1 MLSIAE
7 VVEVEVGKWKWNG
20 SGSLASG
27 SQRAPS
33 LATAECIVPGHPP
46 FLLSLFLPTTLPAF
60 LSLQMNPTA
69 LPQAR
74 PAILLS
80 KIVAAAGPQRLQAYI
95 EQIFEPE
102 LVAIGYYTAENAENW
117 LDIDKFMRWLGQ
129 HAQKTSVTPP
139 STPASSSVP
148 PSQMQHPHLSSSR
161 HLPPSSPIPATSS
174 PVPPSF
180 TRPHTSPPTA
190 ILDSEDDM
198 SPTPLVQPRKRRR
211 SQAEPKSHPAGS
223 DSDGVIVPTKKAKRR
238 TNRGGS
244 GGTKVHEITKQF
256 HVSEIR
262 DIDEIPSVWTV
273 PRPDDGEDFV
283 YRLDITHRS
292 QDWLNDKKEPLSM
305 AAIIKSEDQDSWG
318 GGSAGATNKAKATK
332 VAALDGVLCQ
342 VAKHECQGVYVCS
355 ELDISL
361 LENHERYE
369 PDDEEMR
376 ELFEAERVVNVRET
390 SSVAI
395 RAAAFYK
402 EIHTRLCTFRDANGV
417 LCNGDPVYRK
427 LKEMNFDGKF
437 GFIGCQNYRAGDP
450 RGHRF
455 ITIQRDVQEDLLRE
469 LLANNGVFQSD
480 MNIDSETAVSYTH
493 IDAKQQVIQGTIIHR
508 KCNTIIRIFSPLDRL
523 DRRAIVH
530 LSGAHNHPKF
540 PSRKVS
546 RKGKEAYRDAI
557 AAAGVMGLT
566 VLKCDSAPTTSKVF
580 GGKIPG
586 AYDPALSNT
595 RIKRKLIQEM
605 KTADNPHGLGI
616 EGVLYY
622 QKQMCSLPHGKQY
635 IWKVASEFGEEII
648 ITMLPYL
655 ANRIHL
661 AKASLHDNTYAR
673 VHGVWKE
680 WEVVIWD
687 HRVDHRVS
695 IGRIYSQH
703 ETLAVFMKMWPGLFD
718 TIAHIT
724 ESEVKINFIDGE
736 GLKAILVDGNKP
748 QANALGAWLVN
759 RNKPHL
765 SGVHERNP
773 KLILP
778 KVLRTCIFHVNRKF
792 SEMATVV
799 PDEPMGRIRRS
810 PYLKTQEE
818 LDDFVQW
825 AKTCEYKVVR
835 DWIKDKD
842 SIPWFFPS
850 INEFLSDIPKDDWYL
865 TPGDTNLNESA
876 HPFTNQHTG
885 TNLSILEAIQAA
897 YKLDLE
903 VEARLRAIEENCVLV
918 NHLNTKPHRDR
929 RNDSRRTSH
938 FNQAL
943 ERRDARNEL
952 EGLDDAI
959 QSSTVLTRELREKKK
974 LLKSTSG
981 VKKTKRM
988 GEKQKDKLPDDNEFA
1003 GISDSEGGPDLS
1015 QFSHNHGPALYF
1027 TEHPDASSSH
1037 EVQLEPSLEPL
1048 FPPRL
1053 VDNSA
1058 EFFPLFGDIS
1068 NYLPY

>member
-1 MLSIAE
+1 MKPT
-7 VVEVEVGKWKWNG
+7 V
-20 SGSLASG
+20 
-27 SQRAPS
+27 
-33 LATAECIVPGHPP
+33 
-46 FLLSLFLPTTLPAF
+46 LP
-60 LSLQMNPTA
+60 
-69 LPQAR
+69 AR
-74 PAILLS
+74 PAVLLS

-139 STPASSSVP
+139 STPASLSVP
-148 PSQMQHPHLSSSR
+148 PARMQHPHPSSSR

-174 PVPPSF
+174 PAPPSF
-180 TRPHTSPPTA
+180 TRPRASPPTA
-190 ILDSEDDM
+190 IFDTDEDDI
-198 SPTPLVQPRKRRR
+198 PPAPLLQPRKCRR
-211 SQAEPKSHPAGS
+211 SQAEPKSHPAES
-223 DSDGVIVPTKKAKRR
+223 DSDCMIVPTKKAKRR

-244 GGTKVHEITKQF
+244 GGTKLHEITKQF

-273 PRPDDGEDFV
+273 PRLDDGEDFV
-283 YRLDITHRS
+283 YRLDITHHS
-292 QDWLNDKKEPLSM
+292 QEWLNDKKEPLSM

-369 PDDEEMR
+369 PDDDEMR

-390 SSVAI
+390 SS
-395 RAAAFYK
+395 REPAFSSHNSMLTTPYQHGPYYLFVFK
-402 EIHTRLCTFRDANGV
+402 
-417 LCNGDPVYRK
+417 
-427 LKEMNFDGKF
+427 MNFDGEF
-437 GFIGCQNYRAGDP
+437 GFIGCQNYRPGDP

-469 LLANNGVFQSD
+469 LLANDGVSG
-480 MNIDSETAVSYTH
+480 IAYTH

-508 KCNTIIRIFSPLDRL
+508 KCNTIFSPLDRL
-523 DRRAIVH
+523 DRRTIVY

-557 AAAGVMGLT
+557 AATGVMGLT
-566 VLKCDSAPTTSKVF
+566 VLKSPTTSKVF

-586 AYDPALSNT
+586 AYDPALSNA

-687 HRVDHRVS
+687 HRVDHRKWHVFQLAE
-695 IGRIYSQH
+695 YSQH

-765 SGVHERNP
+765 SGVHERDP

-778 KVLRTCIFHVNRKF
+778 KVLRTCIFHVNR
-792 SEMATVV
+792 SVC
-799 PDEPMGRIRRS
+799 P
-810 PYLKTQEE
+810 
-818 LDDFVQW
+818 LDLTACFYRYST
-825 AKTCEYKVVR
+825 ALS

-876 HPFTNQHTG
+876 HPFINQHTG

-903 VEARLRAIEENCVLV
+903 VEARLCAIEENCVLV

-981 VKKTKRM
+981 VKNTKRK

-1003 GISDSEGGPDLS
+1003 GISDSEGGPGLS
-1015 QFSHNHGPALYF
+1015 QFSHNNEPALYF
-1027 TEHPDASSSH
+1027 TEHADASSIH

-1053 VDNSA
+1053 VDDST